1 MSSTTPAIANATTA
15 QLRREAVACQM
26 DDLNALAEAMVLALN
41 EGDEAR
47 AAGLRASMDRFVLA
61 LGWNVDAVLPAILA
75 YRREHR
81 DDELFAPGFVLQAL
95 APENPET
102 ADLLATLSP
111 DVQALLE
118 RLRSIVSG
126 RPKELE

>member
-1 MSSTTPAIANATTA
+1 MSSRKPAISDATAA

-26 DDLNALAEAMVLALN
+26 DDLNALAEAVVTALN

-61 LGWNVDAVLPAILA
+61 LGWNVDAVLPAVLA
-75 YRREHR
+75 YASEHR
-81 DDELFAPGFVLQAL
+81 DDELCAPGFVLQAI
-95 APENPET
+95 APANPAT
-102 ADLLATLSP
+102 ADLLARLSP

-118 RLRSIVSG
+118 RLRSVAPG
-126 RPKELE
+126 